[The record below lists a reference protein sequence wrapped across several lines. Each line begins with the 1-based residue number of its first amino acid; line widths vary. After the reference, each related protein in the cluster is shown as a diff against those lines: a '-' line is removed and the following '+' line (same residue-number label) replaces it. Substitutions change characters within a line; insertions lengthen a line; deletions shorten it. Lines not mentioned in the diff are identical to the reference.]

1 MTKDNAYLPILML
14 KEGEETSVNDVP
26 YSVDENQL
34 KPKKR
39 LQCVGNNTEMLPY
52 RWRLN
57 Y

>member
-14 KEGEETSVNDVP
+14 KEGEETSVNDVLH
-26 YSVDENQL
+26 SVNENQL
-34 KPKKR
+34 KPKKW
-39 LQCVGNNTEMLPY
+39 LQCVGNKTEMLPY